1 MSWSKRYILLEN
13 NLKLTIFSFQQPKK
27 NRNNQGQQP
36 LNRHKQRKEKFLR
49 SISFKAASLIKSSLP
64 SGFPGDSETEAD
76 KNSRPESPFSSNNT
90 AKDIAT
96 SLTETASSVL
106 NRINP
111 FDSPKNSFDS
121 SSRVDT
127 SARLFSK
134 LEKTFGLHDEDTVG
148 SETEE
153 LELNSNEAALNSYA
167 NENDQ
172 DDDTEMLE
180 YNQDEE
186 RSSLLQS
193 SGSSKCLGSH
203 FMIT

>member
-1 MSWSKRYILLEN
+1 MSWSKRYTLLAN
-13 NLKLTIFSFQQPKK
+13 NLKLTIFSFQKK
-27 NRNNQGQQP
+27 RNNQGQQP
-36 LNRHKQRKEKFLR
+36 PNQHKQRKEKFLR

-76 KNSRPESPFSSNNT
+76 KNSRPESPLSSS

-134 LEKTFGLHDEDTVG
+134 LEKTFGLHEEDTVE
-148 SETEE
+148 SEREE

-167 NENDQ
+167 NENDE

-186 RSSLLQS
+186 RSSLLLS
-193 SGSSKCLGSH
+193 SGSSKCLLTHTIRDGLL
-203 FMIT
+203 